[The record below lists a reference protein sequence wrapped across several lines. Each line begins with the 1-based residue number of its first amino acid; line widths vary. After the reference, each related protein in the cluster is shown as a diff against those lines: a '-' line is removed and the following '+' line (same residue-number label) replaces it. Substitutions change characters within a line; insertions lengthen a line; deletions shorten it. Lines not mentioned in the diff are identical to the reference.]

1 MPYSESVPVGCGHC
15 DGLCCIIYARAVS
28 SSIDVKNLIGFKPG
42 KKGTMYTFLLIL
54 FIPTCLALIAI
65 VLLQVGKGAGFAG
78 AFGAGGGGQTI
89 FGARAGTFLT
99 KLTAWLAALFIVLAL
114 AMAVL
119 SARAKPGSGLA
130 PAPVEEP
137 EQAPGQ
143 SE

>member
-1 MPYSESVPVGCGHC
+1 MLYNP
-15 DGLCCIIYARAVS
+15 RAS
-28 SSIDVKNLIGFKPG
+28 GQFSIEDKNLTGFRLR
-42 KKGTMYTFLLIL
+42 KKATMYTFLLIL
-54 FIPTCLALIAI
+54 FIPTCFALIAI

-78 AFGAGGGGQTI
+78 AFGTGGGAQTV

-99 KLTAWLAALFIVLAL
+99 KLTAWLAVRFIVLAL

-119 SARAKPGSGLA
+119 SARVKPGGGLA

>member
-1 MPYSESVPVGCGHC
+1 MLYN
-15 DGLCCIIYARAVS
+15 LRANGQF
-28 SSIDVKNLIGFKPG
+28 SIDDKNLIGFQLR
-42 KKGTMYTFLLIL
+42 KKGTMYRFLLIL

-99 KLTAWLAALFIVLAL
+99 KLTAWLAAMFIVLAL